1 MTPPHPRLVA
11 LQQRVLRIRRTVVA
25 VAVAMFIAVFS
36 TIYVQ
41 MASGNDPALATTTSA
56 TTSTTTSDS
65 DTNSTSTATTDEP
78 APVTTRQS

>member
-25 VAVAMFIAVFS
+25 AAVAVFIAVFS

-41 MASGNDPALATTTSA
+41 MASGNDPGLASPSA
-56 TTSTTTSDS
+56 TTSTY
-65 DTNSTSTATTDEP
+65 TNTNTSTSTTGEP
-78 APVTTRQS
+78 APVTSGQS